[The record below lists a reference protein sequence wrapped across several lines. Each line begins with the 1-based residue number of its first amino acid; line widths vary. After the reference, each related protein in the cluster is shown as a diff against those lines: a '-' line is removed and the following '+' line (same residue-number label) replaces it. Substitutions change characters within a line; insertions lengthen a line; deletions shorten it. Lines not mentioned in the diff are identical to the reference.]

1 MADQDSDRTADDRDI
16 AELLCLP
23 QVLCELIEA
32 CIGGESAQPLA
43 EIALQDAALSAKILL
58 AASKTASNSL
68 DANEPVSS
76 AIQQLGVPIV
86 TGIALQ
92 AARQVIQQQLDADEL
107 SFQYEIWF
115 LSRAA
120 GLAARCLA
128 PSIGYSSIEEAQL
141 SGLLLNL
148 GVQALFM
155 RHRREYLD
163 SGALPW
169 SSSSQCQWEHTQY
182 RIDHLQLADSL
193 IERWQLDSF
202 LADATRF
209 LHADIE
215 QIAYSSRLLQIARW
229 AQQFCCSPHQLT
241 AETERLGEKLF
252 GLKESESRHLFAWT
266 RGLYPAFGK
275 FLQDPAQLQADF
287 TAAIERL
294 TQLIF
299 ALADQEAARA
309 RLSVAESPSEL
320 ARIARG
326 LFLENSA
333 ATEVLFFLV
342 EGRKRH
348 LSGVPGS
355 GQSRMLGE
363 IEIPLVAEAGLA
375 ADALLNGQQRDS
387 LNPPQPLTV
396 SDQLLTRLC
405 RGGHFV
411 CQPLRVQGRP
421 LGVVIFGIH
430 TQADLHSLQSL
441 QLKMFAHVASSSL
454 ARLLAAGQDGLV
466 FGGNPLR
473 RLSQELNNPLTVI
486 SNSVGV
492 LQQAVVDEEG
502 RKLTRLIKQQARR
515 IDDVIGYYLN
525 LQELPDFPLHRID
538 LNSLLR
544 ETAESFSAAELDAGR
559 IELQLTLKKNL
570 EEVAT
575 NPVTVQQIVTGLLE
589 KAVAN
594 LGEEGRIQLQSRES
608 YIAGRGR
615 HVEIAVLD
623 NGPELS
629 VAAQAELFP
638 AADEDGQGV
647 SGPKGLGLI
656 RTLVADLGG
665 QLSCHSSS
673 EAGTSFLVQIPCRDE
688 AVA

>member
-1 MADQDSDRTADDRDI
+1 MAEQSRDRVAGDRDI
-16 AELLCLP
+16 AALLCLP
-23 QVLCELIEA
+23 QVLSELLEA

-58 AASKTASNSL
+58 AARKTSDHAL

-92 AARQVIQQQLDADEL
+92 AARQVIQQQLDAEEL
-107 SFQYEIWF
+107 TFQYELWF

-148 GVQALFM
+148 GIQALFM

-169 SSSSQCQWEHTQY
+169 SSPSQCQWEHTQY
-182 RIDHLQLADSL
+182 RTDHLQLADSL
-193 IERWQLDSF
+193 IEQWRLDSF

-209 LHADIE
+209 LHADIG
-215 QIAYSSRLLQIARW
+215 QIAQSSRLLQIARW

-241 AETERLGEKLF
+241 TETERLGQTLF
-252 GLKESESRHLFAWT
+252 GLKESESKHLFAWT
-266 RGLYPAFGK
+266 RGLYPAYGK

-287 TAAIERL
+287 TAAVAHL

-309 RLSVAESPSEL
+309 RLSVAESPPEL

-333 ATEVLFFLV
+333 ATEVLFFLI
-342 EGRKRH
+342 EGQKRH
-348 LSGVPGS
+348 LSGVPGN
-355 GQSRMLGE
+355 GQARMLAE

-375 ADALLNGQQRDS
+375 ADALLHGQQRHS
-387 LNPPQPLTV
+387 LDPPQPLTV
-396 SDQLLTRLC
+396 SDQLLSRLC

-421 LGVVIFGIH
+421 LGVVVFGIR
-430 TQADLHSLQSL
+430 TQADLESLQSL
-441 QLKMFAHVASSSL
+441 QLKMFAHVASGAL
-454 ARLLAAGQDGLV
+454 ARLLAAGRAGLAL
-466 FGGNPLR
+466 GGNPLR

-492 LQQAVVDEEG
+492 LQQAVADEES
-502 RKLTRLIKQQARR
+502 RKLTRLIKQEARR

-525 LQELPDFPLHRID
+525 QQELPDFPLHRID
-538 LNSLLR
+538 LNSLLQ
-544 ETAESFSAAELDAGR
+544 ETAAGFTSAEPKAER
-559 IELQLTLKKNL
+559 IALQLALKEDL

-589 KAVAN
+589 NALAN
-594 LGEEGRIQLQSRES
+594 LGEGGAIELQSRES

-615 HVEIAVLD
+615 HVEIVVQN

-629 VAAQAELFP
+629 AATQAELFQEV
-638 AADEDGQGV
+638 DEDAQGA
-647 SGPKGLGLI
+647 SGGAGLSRI
-656 RTLVADLGG
+656 RALVEDLGG

-673 EAGTSFLVQIPCRDE
+673 AAGTSFLVQIPCRSE
-688 AVA
+688 AGA

>member
-1 MADQDSDRTADDRDI
+1 VAEQIRDRIAGDRDI
-16 AELLCLP
+16 GGLLSLP
-23 QVLCELIEA
+23 QVLSELLEA

-58 AASKTASNSL
+58 AASKTAERPL

-92 AARQVIQQQLDADEL
+92 AARQVIQQQLDAEEL
-107 SFQYEIWF
+107 TFQYELWF
-115 LSRAA
+115 LSRSA

-148 GVQALFM
+148 GIQALFM

-182 RIDHLQLADSL
+182 RTDHLQLADSL
-193 IERWQLDSF
+193 IEQWQLDSF
-202 LADATRF
+202 LADAARF
-209 LHADIE
+209 LHADLG
-215 QIAYSSRLLQIARW
+215 QIAQSSRLLQIARW

-241 AETERLGEKLF
+241 AETEYLGQQLF
-252 GLKESESRHLFAWT
+252 GLKESETKHLFAWT
-266 RGLYPAFGK
+266 CGLYPAYGK
-275 FLQDPAQLQADF
+275 FLQDPAQLEADF
-287 TAAIERL
+287 TAAVARL
-294 TQLIF
+294 TQLLF

-309 RLSVAESPSEL
+309 RLSVAESPPEL
-320 ARIARG
+320 ARIARS

-342 EGRKRH
+342 DGRKRH
-348 LSGVPGS
+348 LRGVPGN
-355 GQSRMLGE
+355 GQSRMLAE
-363 IEIPLVAEAGLA
+363 IEIPLVADAGLA
-375 ADALLNGQQRDS
+375 ADALLHGRQRHS
-387 LNPPQPLTV
+387 LDPPQPLTV
-396 SDQLLTRLC
+396 SDQLLSRLC

-421 LGVVIFGIH
+421 LGVVVFGIR
-430 TQADLHSLQSL
+430 TQADLDSLQSM
-441 QLKMFAHVASSSL
+441 QLKMFAHVASGAL
-454 ARLLAAGQDGLV
+454 ERLLAAGRDGLAL
-466 FGGNPLR
+466 GGNPLR
-473 RLSQELNNPLTVI
+473 RLSQEINNPLTVI

-492 LQQAVVDEEG
+492 LQQAVADEEG

-515 IDDVIGYYLN
+515 IDEVIGYYLN
-525 LQELPDFPLHRID
+525 LQGLPDFPLHRID

-544 ETAESFSAAELDAGR
+544 ETAERFSPTELEAAG
-559 IELQLTLKKNL
+559 IELQLALKNNL

-594 LGEEGRIQLQSRES
+594 LGEGGCIQLQSRES
-608 YIAGRGR
+608 YIAGRGQ
-615 HVEIAVLD
+615 HVEIAVSE

-629 VAAQAELFP
+629 RAAQAEMFQT
-638 AADEDGQGV
+638 ADEDGQGASV
-647 SGPKGLGLI
+647 PEGLSRI
-656 RTLVADLGG
+656 RAMVEDLGG

-673 EAGTSFLVQIPCRDE
+673 DAGTSFLVQIPCRVE
-688 AVA
+688 AFA